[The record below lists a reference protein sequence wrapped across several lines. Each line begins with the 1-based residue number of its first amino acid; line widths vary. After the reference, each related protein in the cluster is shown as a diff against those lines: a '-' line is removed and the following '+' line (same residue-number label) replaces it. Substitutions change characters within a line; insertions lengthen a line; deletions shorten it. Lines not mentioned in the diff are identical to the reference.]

1 MACKNVS
8 HVHRCIDGERKGGR
22 FLLPSPLQTRCEVV
36 LSPDGQGQVS
46 HTKFSYS
53 SKKLCDSARHV
64 LWGRR
69 LRISSYTELLLWEVV
84 YGNVRPELWSEL

>member
-1 MACKNVS
+1 MVSKNVY
-8 HVHRCIDGERKGGR
+8 HICTHIYMDGERKREEGD
-22 FLLPSPLQTRCEVV
+22 FSLLLHSKCEAV

-53 SKKLCDSARHV
+53 SKKLCNSAKHV

-69 LRISSYTELLLWEVV
+69 LRIISY
-84 YGNVRPELWSEL
+84 PELTFTGSGV

>member
-36 LSPDGQGQVS
+36 LSPDGQGQV
-46 HTKFSYS
+46 FPYQ
-53 SKKLCDSARHV
+53 V
-64 LWGRR
+64 L
-69 LRISSYTELLLWEVV
+69 LQQ
-84 YGNVRPELWSEL
+84 